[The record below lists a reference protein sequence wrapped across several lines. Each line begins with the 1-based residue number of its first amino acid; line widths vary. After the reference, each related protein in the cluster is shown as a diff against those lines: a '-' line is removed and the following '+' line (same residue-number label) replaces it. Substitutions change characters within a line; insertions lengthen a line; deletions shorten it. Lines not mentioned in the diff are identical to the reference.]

1 MFADW
6 PTLVN
11 EVNSRL
17 VGPLHLRMYMQ
28 PAMAVILGIRDGARD
43 AGRAQPAYF
52 WALFTNPVHRRE
64 LFKSGLRAVA
74 KVLVLAFI
82 LDSAYQLIA
91 EAWLHPLEALLV
103 ALTLAFIPYLMIRG
117 PANRVLRWWSSRQR
131 AQQPG
136 YGAPR

>member
-11 EVNSRL
+11 EFNNRL

-28 PAMAVILGIRDGARD
+28 PAMATILGIRDGVRD
-43 AGRAQPAYF
+43 AEQNQPAYF
-52 WALFTNPVHRRE
+52 WAIFTNPEQRGQ

-74 KVLVLAFI
+74 KVLVLAVI
-82 LDSAYQLIA
+82 LDSAYQFVA
-91 EAWLHPLEALLV
+91 EHWFHLWEAVLV
-103 ALTLAFIPYLMIRG
+103 GLTLAFVPYLLIRG
-117 PANRVLRWWSSRQR
+117 PTNRIARWWSSRHH
-131 AQQPG
+131 AQQSE